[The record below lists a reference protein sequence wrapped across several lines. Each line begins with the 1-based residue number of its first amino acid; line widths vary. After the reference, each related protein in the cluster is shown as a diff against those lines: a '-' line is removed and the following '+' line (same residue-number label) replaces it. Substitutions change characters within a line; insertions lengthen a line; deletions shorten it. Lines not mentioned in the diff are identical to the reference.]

1 MRGDAVV
8 AIKFHKLEV
17 SGSIPLSATTFN
29 KIWCSVTMNMSII
42 WTYINSK
49 TYTYTMEEKQMK
61 VLTAKNIRILI
72 TQVNE
77 LKIQKENIVSLQF
90 NDGQYLLI
98 YYGV

>member
-1 MRGDAVV
+1 MRGDAMV

-29 KIWCSVTMNMSII
+29 KTLNI
-42 WTYINSK
+42 YINSK

-61 VLTAKNIRILI
+61 VLTAKNIRTLI

>member
-1 MRGDAVV
+1 MQRL
-8 AIKFHKLEV
+8 AIKFHKLGV
-17 SGSIPLSATTFN
+17 GGSNPPFATIYN
-29 KIWCSVTMNMSII
+29 IKG
-42 WTYINSK
+42 
-49 TYTYTMEEKQMK
+49 MEEKQMK

-72 TQVNE
+72 TKVNE

>member
-1 MRGDAVV
+1 MASTG
-8 AIKFHKLEV
+8 
-17 SGSIPLSATTFN
+17 GSNPLSQSSNLWGRTNFN
-29 KIWCSVTMNMSII
+29 ISFELYIENIKI
-42 WTYINSK
+42 
-49 TYTYTMEEKQMK
+49 YTCKMEEKQMK

>member
-1 MRGDAVV
+1 
-8 AIKFHKLEV
+8 
-17 SGSIPLSATTFN
+17 
-29 KIWCSVTMNMSII
+29 
-42 WTYINSK
+42 
-49 TYTYTMEEKQMK
+49 MEEKQMK

>member
-1 MRGDAVV
+1 
-8 AIKFHKLEV
+8 
-17 SGSIPLSATTFN
+17 
-29 KIWCSVTMNMSII
+29 MN
-42 WTYINSK
+42 
-49 TYTYTMEEKQMK
+49 

-72 TQVNE
+72 TKVNE

>member
-1 MRGDAVV
+1 MVRFHSPQQRS
-8 AIKFHKLEV
+8 IKYGV
-17 SGSIPLSATTFN
+17 Q
-29 KIWCSVTMNMSII
+29 WQ
-42 WTYINSK
+42 WTCLLFEHIYINSK

-61 VLTAKNIRILI
+61 VLTAKNIRTLI